1 MSRVISAQRIATL
14 VGDFPRS
21 PAYVGLADSLRVLIG
36 DGRVAIGV
44 RLPSERDLTSALDV
58 SRTTVTRAYEV
69 LRESGYAEARR
80 GAGTFT
86 TVPGGRRRAHDRS
99 LLPGAGGEDAIDLN
113 CAAHSAPP
121 GLVEA
126 YQRATEELPAYLSGP
141 GYFPLGVPALQAR
154 IAAAYEARGLPT
166 VPEQVMVTAGALAA
180 ASIVAQAFTAP
191 GERVVVESPTY
202 PNATQAVRHAGA
214 RLVPA
219 AVDPDGWDLDAL
231 AATLRQTS
239 PRLAYLI
246 PDFQNPTGHLM
257 SDAQREELA
266 AALAR
271 TRTVVVADEAH
282 QALALRPG
290 LAAAMPRPLASYA
303 PDAITIGSASKSFW
317 GGLRLGW
324 VRAPLAEMDRLVH
337 ARIGLDLGA
346 PVLEQL
352 VLADLLDHADEV
364 LPLHRER
371 LLAGR
376 DALVA
381 AVREHL
387 PSWRFRVPEGG
398 LALWCE
404 LPEALGTA
412 TSAEAER
419 RGVVVAPGPVF
430 AVEGGLDRHVRIP
443 WTASPEDLT
452 EAVRRLAAAWQH
464 VGSDATRPATQSAGS
479 RRAAGR
485 VMVA

>member
-1 MSRVISAQRIATL
+1 MSRVISAQRVATL
-14 VGDFPRS
+14 AADFPRS
-21 PAYVGLADSLRVLIG
+21 PAYLGLAESLRVLIG
-36 DGRVAIGV
+36 DGRIGLGV
-44 RLPSERDLTSALDV
+44 RLPSERDLTGALDV

-80 GAGTFT
+80 GSGTFT
-86 TVPGGRRRAHDRS
+86 TVPGGQRRAHDRA
-99 LLPGAGGEDAIDLN
+99 LLPGIGGEDVIDLN

-126 YQRATEELPAYLSGP
+126 YQRATEALPAYLSGP

-154 IAAAYEARGLPT
+154 IAAAYDARGVPT
-166 VPEQVMVTAGALAA
+166 VPEQIMVTAGALAA
-180 ASIVAQAFTAP
+180 ASVVAQAFTAP
-191 GERVVVESPTY
+191 GDRVVVESPTY

-219 AVDPDGWDLDAL
+219 VVDPDGWDLDAL
-231 AATLRQTS
+231 GATLRQSS
-239 PRLAYLI
+239 PKLAYLI

-257 SDAQREELA
+257 PEAQREELA
-266 AALAR
+266 VALAR
-271 TRTVVVADEAH
+271 TRTIAVADEAH
-282 QALALRPG
+282 QALALAPG
-290 LAAAMPRPLASYA
+290 LADAMPRPLAAYA
-303 PDAITIGSASKSFW
+303 DDAITIGSASKSYW

-324 VRAPLAEMDRLVH
+324 IRAPRSEMDRLIH
-337 ARIGLDLGA
+337 ARIGMDLGA
-346 PVLEQL
+346 PVFEQL
-352 VLADLLDHADEV
+352 VLADLMDHAHEV
-364 LPLHRER
+364 LPAHRER
-371 LLAGR
+371 LVAGR

-381 AVREHL
+381 AMGEHL
-387 PSWRFRVPEGG
+387 PEWRFRVPDGG

-412 TSAEAER
+412 TTVEAER
-419 RGVVVAPGPVF
+419 RGVVVAPGPLF

-452 EAVRRLAAAWQH
+452 EAVRRLAAAWEH
-464 VGSDATRPATQSAGS
+464 VSSDAARPATRS
-479 RRAAGR
+479 AAGR

>member
-1 MSRVISAQRIATL
+1 MSPVISAQRVATL
-14 VGDFPRS
+14 AGDFPRS
-21 PAYVGLADSLRVLIG
+21 PAYLGLAESLRVLIG
-36 DGRVAIGV
+36 DGRIGLGV
-44 RLPSERDLTSALDV
+44 RLPSERDLTGALDV

-69 LRESGYAEARR
+69 LRERGYAEARR
-80 GAGTFT
+80 GSGTYT
-86 TVPGGRRRAHDRS
+86 AVPGGHRRAHDHT
-99 LLPGAGGEDAIDLN
+99 LLPGLGGEDVIDLN

-126 YQRATEELPAYLSGP
+126 YQRASEELPAYLSGP

-154 IAAAYEARGLPT
+154 IAAAYDARGVPT
-166 VPEQVMVTAGALAA
+166 VPEQIMVTAGALAA
-180 ASIVAQAFTAP
+180 ASVVARAFTAP
-191 GERVVVESPTY
+191 GDRVVVESPTY
-202 PNATQAVRHAGA
+202 PNATQAVRQAGA

-219 AVDPDGWDLDAL
+219 TVDPDGWDLDAL
-231 AATLRQTS
+231 GATLRQSS

-271 TRTVVVADEAH
+271 TRTIAVADEAH

-290 LAAAMPRPLASYA
+290 LAAEMPRPLAA
-303 PDAITIGSASKSFW
+303 HATDAITVGSASKSFW

-324 VRAPLAEMDRLVH
+324 VRAPLAEMDRLIQ
-337 ARIGLDLGA
+337 ARIGMDLGA
-346 PVLEQL
+346 PVFEQL

-364 LPLHRER
+364 LPVHRER
-371 LLAGR
+371 LLDGR
-376 DALVA
+376 EALVA
-381 AVREHL
+381 AMREHL
-387 PSWRFRVPEGG
+387 PAWRFRVPDGG

-412 TSAEAER
+412 TTVEAER

-443 WTASPEDLT
+443 WTASPDDLT
-452 EAVRRLAAAWQH
+452 EAVRRLAAAWEH
-464 VGSDATRPATQSAGS
+464 VSTHMTRPATQGAT
-479 RRAAGR
+479 GR

>member
-1 MSRVISAQRIATL
+1 MTRVLHAQRVATL
-14 VGDFPRS
+14 VGTFPRS
-21 PAYVGLADSLRVLIG
+21 PAYLGLAESLRVLIG
-36 DGRVAIGV
+36 DGRIGIDV
-44 RLPSERDLTSALDV
+44 RLPSERDLTAALDV

-80 GAGTFT
+80 GSGTFT
-86 TVPGGRRRAHDRS
+86 TVPGGQRRAHDRS
-99 LLPGAGGEDAIDLN
+99 LMPGTGGEDVIDLN

-126 YQRATEELPAYLSGP
+126 YQRATEQLPAYLSGP

-180 ASIVAQAFTAP
+180 ASVVAQAFTAP

-214 RLVPA
+214 RLVA
-219 AVDPDGWDLDAL
+219 ATVDPDGWDLDQL

-246 PDFQNPTGHLM
+246 PDFQNPTGQLM
-257 SDAQREELA
+257 DDDQRAELA
-266 AALAR
+266 RALAR
-271 TRTVVVADEAH
+271 TRTTVVADEAH

-290 LAAAMPRPLASYA
+290 LADDMPRPLAAHA

-324 VRAPLAEMDRLVH
+324 VRAPLADMDRLLQ

-346 PVLEQL
+346 PVFEQL
-352 VLADLLDHADEV
+352 VLADLLDHAHEV
-364 LPLHRER
+364 LPAHRER
-371 LLAGR
+371 LLTGR

-387 PSWRFRVPEGG
+387 PSWRFRVPDGG

-412 TSAEAER
+412 TTVEAER
-419 RGVVVAPGPVF
+419 RGLVVAPGPVF
-430 AVEGGLDRHVRIP
+430 AVEGGLDRFVRIP
-443 WTASPEDLT
+443 WTASPDDLT
-452 EAVRRLAAAWQH
+452 EAVRRLAAAWEH
-464 VGSDATRPATQSAGS
+464 VSTDAARPTA

>member
-1 MSRVISAQRIATL
+1 MSRVISAQRVATL
-14 VGDFPRS
+14 AADFPRS
-21 PAYVGLADSLRVLIG
+21 PAYLGLAESLRVLIG
-36 DGRVAIGV
+36 DGRIGLGV
-44 RLPSERDLTSALDV
+44 RLPSERDLTGALDV

-80 GAGTFT
+80 GSGTFT
-86 TVPGGRRRAHDRS
+86 TVPGGQRRAHDRA
-99 LLPGAGGEDAIDLN
+99 LLPGIGGEDVIDLN

-126 YQRATEELPAYLSGP
+126 YQRATEALPAYLGGP

-154 IAAAYEARGLPT
+154 IAAAYDARGVPT
-166 VPEQVMVTAGALAA
+166 VPEQIMVTAGALAA
-180 ASIVAQAFTAP
+180 ASVVAQAFTAP
-191 GERVVVESPTY
+191 GDRVVVESPTY
-202 PNATQAVRHAGA
+202 PNSTQAVRHAGA

-219 AVDPDGWDLDAL
+219 VVDPDGWDLDAL
-231 AATLRQTS
+231 GATLRQSS
-239 PRLAYLI
+239 PKLAYLI

-271 TRTVVVADEAH
+271 TRTIAVADEAH
-282 QALALRPG
+282 QALALAPG
-290 LAAAMPRPLASYA
+290 LADAMPRPLAAYA
-303 PDAITIGSASKSFW
+303 EDAITIGSASKSYW

-324 VRAPLAEMDRLVH
+324 IRAPRSEMDRLIH
-337 ARIGLDLGA
+337 ARIGMDLGA
-346 PVLEQL
+346 PVFEQL
-352 VLADLLDHADEV
+352 VLADLMDHAHEV
-364 LPLHRER
+364 LPAHRER
-371 LLAGR
+371 LVTGR

-381 AVREHL
+381 AVHEHL
-387 PSWRFRVPEGG
+387 PAWRFRVPDGG

-412 TSAEAER
+412 TTVEAER
-419 RGVVVAPGPVF
+419 RGVVVAPGPLF

-452 EAVRRLAAAWQH
+452 EAVRRLAAAWEH
-464 VGSDATRPATQSAGS
+464 VSSDAARPATRS
-479 RRAAGR
+479 AAGR

>member
-1 MSRVISAQRIATL
+1 MTRVVSAHRIATL
-14 VGDFPRS
+14 AGDFPRS
-21 PAYVGLADSLRVLIG
+21 PAYLGLAEALRVLIG
-36 DGRVAIGV
+36 DGRVGIDV
-44 RLPSERDLTSALDV
+44 RLPSERDLTAALDV

-80 GAGTFT
+80 GSGTFT
-86 TVPGGRRRAHDRS
+86 TVPGGQRRAHDRS
-99 LLPGAGGEDAIDLN
+99 LMPGTGGEDVIDLN

-121 GLVEA
+121 GLVES
-126 YQRATEELPAYLSGP
+126 YQRATEQLPAYLSGP

-166 VPEQVMVTAGALAA
+166 APEQVMVTAGALAA
-180 ASIVAQAFTAP
+180 ASVVAQAFTAP

-219 AVDPDGWDLDAL
+219 TVDPDGWDLDAL

-257 SDAQREELA
+257 SDAQREEVA

-271 TRTVVVADEAH
+271 TRTTVVADEAH
-282 QALALRPG
+282 QALALAPG
-290 LAAAMPRPLASYA
+290 LAQAMPRPLAAYA
-303 PDAITIGSASKSFW
+303 RDAITIGSASKAFW

-324 VRAPLAEMDRLVH
+324 VRAPLADMDRLIQ

-346 PVLEQL
+346 PVFEQL
-352 VLADLLDHADEV
+352 VLADLLDRADEV
-364 LPLHRER
+364 LPAHRER
-371 LLAGR
+371 LVAGR

-381 AVREHL
+381 AVHEHL
-387 PSWRFRVPEGG
+387 PSWRFRVPDGG

-404 LPEALGTA
+404 LPAALGTA
-412 TSAEAER
+412 TTAEAER

-430 AVEGGLDRHVRIP
+430 AVEGGLDRYVRIP
-443 WTASPEDLT
+443 WTASPDDLA
-452 EAVRRLAAAWQH
+452 EAVRRLASAWEH
-464 VGSDATRPATQSAGS
+464 VSSHASGPATRRPGS
-479 RRAAGR
+479 RGDGGR

>member
-1 MSRVISAQRIATL
+1 MSRLVSAQRVATL

-21 PAYVGLADSLRVLIG
+21 PAYLGLAESLRVLIG
-36 DGRVAIGV
+36 DGRIGLDV
-44 RLPSERDLTSALDV
+44 RLPSERELTAALDV
-58 SRTTVTRAYEV
+58 SRATVTRAYDV

-80 GAGTFT
+80 GSGTFT
-86 TVPGGRRRAHDRS
+86 RVPGGRRRAHDRA
-99 LLPGAGGEDAIDLN
+99 LMPGPGGDDVIDLN

-126 YQRATEELPAYLSGP
+126 YQRATDELPAYLAGP

-154 IAAAYEARGLPT
+154 IAAAYDARGVPT
-166 VPEQVMVTAGALAA
+166 APEQVMVTAGALAA

-219 AVDPDGWDLDAL
+219 TVDPDGWDLDAL
-231 AATLRQTS
+231 TATLRQTS

-271 TRTVVVADEAH
+271 TRTVAVADEAH

-290 LAAAMPRPLASYA
+290 LAEEMPRPLAFHS
-303 PDAITIGSASKSFW
+303 PDTITIGSASKAYW

-324 VRAPLAEMDRLVH
+324 VRAPMADMDRLLQ

-346 PVLEQL
+346 PVFEQL
-352 VLADLLDHADEV
+352 VLADLMERADEV
-364 LPLHRER
+364 LPVHRAR

-376 DALVA
+376 DALVG
-381 AVREHL
+381 AVSEHL
-387 PSWRFRVPEGG
+387 PDWGFRVPDGG

-404 LPEALGTA
+404 LPAPLGTA
-412 TSAEAER
+412 LTEEAAR

-430 AVEGGLDRHVRIP
+430 AVEGGLDRFVRLP
-443 WTASPEDLT
+443 WTADPDQLV
-452 EAVRRLAAAWQH
+452 EATRRLAAAWEVVAAQ
-464 VGSDATRPATQSAGS
+464 GGPRPGRPS
-479 RRAAGR
+479 R
-485 VMVA
+485 VLVA

>member
-1 MSRVISAQRIATL
+1 MSRVITATRIATL

-21 PAYVGLADSLRVLIG
+21 PAYLGLAESLRVLIG
-36 DGRVAIGV
+36 DGRVGVGV
-44 RLPSERDLTSALDV
+44 RLPSERELTGALDV

-80 GAGTFT
+80 GSGTFT
-86 TVPGGRRRAHDRS
+86 TVPGGQRRAHDRA
-99 LLPGAGGEDAIDLN
+99 LLPGLGGDDVIDLN

-154 IAAAYEARGLPT
+154 IAASYDARGLPT
-166 VPEQVMVTAGALAA
+166 SPEQIMVTAGALAA
-180 ASIVAQAFTAP
+180 ASVVAQAFTAP
-191 GERVVVESPTY
+191 GDRVVVESPTY

-219 AVDPDGWDLDAL
+219 TVDPDGWDLDAL
-231 AATLRQTS
+231 AATLRQAA

-257 SDAQREELA
+257 PDEQRAELA
-266 AALAR
+266 TALAR

-282 QALALRPG
+282 QALALSPG
-290 LAAAMPRPLASYA
+290 LAAAMPRPLAA
-303 PDAITIGSASKSFW
+303 HADDAITIGSASKSYW

-324 VRAPLAEMDRLVH
+324 IRAPRSEMDRLIH
-337 ARIGLDLGA
+337 ARIGMDLGA
-346 PVLEQL
+346 PVFEQL
-352 VLADLLDHADEV
+352 VLADLMDRADEV
-364 LPLHRER
+364 LPVHRER

-376 DALVA
+376 DALVG

-387 PSWRFRVPEGG
+387 PQWRFRVPDGG

-404 LPEALGTA
+404 LPEPLGTA
-412 TSAEAER
+412 TAAEAER

-443 WTASPEDLT
+443 WTASPETLT
-452 EAVRRLAAAWQH
+452 EAVRRLASAWDH
-464 VGSDATRPATQSAGS
+464 VSASSGRDADRPATQ
-479 RRAAGR
+479 RVAGR

>member
-1 MSRVISAQRIATL
+1 MSPIVSAQRVATL

-21 PAYVGLADSLRVLIG
+21 PAYLGLAESLRVLIG
-36 DGRVAIGV
+36 DGRIGIEV
-44 RLPSERDLTSALDV
+44 RLPSERDLTTVLDV

-80 GAGTFT
+80 GSGTFT
-86 TVPGGRRRAHDRS
+86 TVPGGQRRAHDRS
-99 LLPGAGGEDAIDLN
+99 LMPGTGGEDVIDLN

-121 GLVEA
+121 GLVES
-126 YQRATEELPAYLSGP
+126 YQRATELLPAYLSGP
-141 GYFPLGVPALQAR
+141 GYFPLGVPALQTR

-180 ASIVAQAFTAP
+180 ASVVAQAFTAP

-214 RLVPA
+214 RLVA
-219 AVDPDGWDLDAL
+219 ATVDPDGWDLDAL

-257 SDAQREELA
+257 SDSQREELA
-266 AALAR
+266 HALAR
-271 TRTVVVADEAH
+271 TRTTVVADEAH
-282 QALALRPG
+282 QALALAPG
-290 LAAAMPRPLASYA
+290 LADDMPGPLAA
-303 PDAITIGSASKSFW
+303 HAHDAITIGSASKSFW

-324 VRAPLAEMDRLVH
+324 VRAPLADMDRILQ

-346 PVLEQL
+346 PVFEQL
-352 VLADLLDHADEV
+352 VLADLLDRAHEV

-371 LLAGR
+371 LVTGR
-376 DALVA
+376 DALVG

-387 PSWRFRVPEGG
+387 PSWRFRVPDGG

-412 TSAEAER
+412 TTAEAER

-430 AVEGGLDRHVRIP
+430 AVEGGLDRFVRIP
-443 WTASPEDLT
+443 WTASPDDLT
-452 EAVRRLAAAWQH
+452 EAVRRLAAAWEH
-464 VGSDATRPATQSAGS
+464 VTTISGLDAARPTA

>member
-1 MSRVISAQRIATL
+1 MSRVISAQRVATL
-14 VGDFPRS
+14 TGDFPRS
-21 PAYVGLADSLRVLIG
+21 PAYLGLAESLRVLIG
-36 DGRVAIGV
+36 DGRIGAGV
-44 RLPSERDLTSALDV
+44 RLPSERDLTGALDV

-80 GAGTFT
+80 GSGTFT
-86 TVPGGRRRAHDRS
+86 TVPGGQRRSHDRA
-99 LLPGAGGEDAIDLN
+99 LMPGTGGDDVIDLN

-121 GLVEA
+121 GLVES
-126 YQRATEELPAYLSGP
+126 YQRATEQLPAYLGGP

-154 IAAAYEARGLPT
+154 IAAAYDARGLPT

-202 PNATQAVRHAGA
+202 PNVTQAIRHAGA

-231 AATLRQTS
+231 AATMRQTS

-257 SDAQREELA
+257 SDAQREELG

-271 TRTVVVADEAH
+271 SRTTVVADEAH
-282 QALALRPG
+282 QALALAPG
-290 LAAAMPRPLASYA
+290 LAAAMPRPMAAYA
-303 PDAITIGSASKSFW
+303 DGAITIGSASKSYW

-324 VRAPLAEMDRLVH
+324 VRADLADMDRLIQ

-346 PVLEQL
+346 PVFEQL
-352 VLADLLDHADEV
+352 VLADLMDRADEV
-364 LPLHRER
+364 LPVHRER
-371 LLAGR
+371 LVVGR
-376 DALVA
+376 DTLVA
-381 AVREHL
+381 ALGEHL
-387 PSWRFRVPEGG
+387 PAWRFRVPDGG

-404 LPEALGTA
+404 LPEPLGTA
-412 TSAEAER
+412 TTAEAER

-430 AVEGGLDRHVRIP
+430 AVEGGLDRYVRIP
-443 WTASPEDLT
+443 WTASPDDLV
-452 EAVRRLAAAWQH
+452 EAVRRLAAAWEH
-464 VGSDATRPATQSAGS
+464 VSADAHRPASPRSGRGS
-479 RRAAGR
+479 TGR

>member
-1 MSRVISAQRIATL
+1 MNRIVSAQRVATL

-21 PAYVGLADSLRVLIG
+21 PAYVGLAESLRVLIG
-36 DGRVAIGV
+36 DGRVGIGV
-44 RLPSERDLTSALDV
+44 RLPSERDLTAALDV

-99 LLPGAGGEDAIDLN
+99 LLPGAGGDDVIDLN

-126 YQRATEELPAYLSGP
+126 YQRATEQLPAYLSGP

-166 VPEQVMVTAGALAA
+166 VPEQVMVTAGALAG

-257 SDAQREELA
+257 TDAQREELA
-266 AALAR
+266 GVLAR

-282 QALALRPG
+282 QALALSPG
-290 LAAAMPRPLASYA
+290 LAGSMPRPLAAYA
-303 PDAITIGSASKSFW
+303 GDAITIGSASKAFW

-324 VRAPLAEMDRLVH
+324 VRAPLADMDRLVQ

-346 PVLEQL
+346 PVFEQL
-352 VLADLLDHADEV
+352 VLADLMDHADEV

-387 PSWRFRVPEGG
+387 PTWRFRVPDGG

-404 LPEALGTA
+404 LPEPLGTA

-443 WTASPEDLT
+443 WTASPERLT
-452 EAVRRLAAAWQH
+452 EAVRRLAAAWEH
-464 VGSDATRPATQSAGS
+464 VGADGAGPTTRNV
-479 RRAAGR
+479 AGR